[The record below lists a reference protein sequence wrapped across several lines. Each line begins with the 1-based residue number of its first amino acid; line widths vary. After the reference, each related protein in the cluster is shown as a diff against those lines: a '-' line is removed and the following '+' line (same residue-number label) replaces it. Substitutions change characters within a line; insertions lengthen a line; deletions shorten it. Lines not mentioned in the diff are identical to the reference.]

1 MLNFKS
7 VTSSEP
13 QIRSNPAL
21 RHVSEQSGFQKRL
34 SALLEPTPLP
44 FPTFQIVKEGSQFP
58 LSQHPHYAWIRPARL
73 RSQWLILTDELP
85 LMIVDSRDSRRIYSI
100 RIPFDKR
107 RVQHTGPIVCEA
119 AWDPQDHILWIWD
132 VIVWERAVVWNT
144 IPYSRRWE
152 LVKTVVGQIL
162 DCGHPMSDAEVSV
175 PTWQS
180 LASLKELQD
189 LDPAMSID
197 FQPEQAGKRRQV
209 FLIKHDGPAFKPES
223 HAERQMVALAHAKII
238 KKPLPIPPALPT
250 VQTTLPQPAQPILP
264 SNPIQQPPSPPS
276 SVLEEVSPSKQN
288 QTHTHTIGRIQKDTY
303 SKLPDTYRIR
313 SVPDHEDLGL
323 AAIRS
328 LAMSKQL
335 RVALQTAES
344 VLCTIQWFEPF
355 QKYEVKKLHT

>member
-7 VTSSEP
+7 VTNSEP

-21 RHVSEQSGFQKRL
+21 RQISEQSGFQKRL

-44 FPTFQIVKEGSQFP
+44 FPTFQIAKEGSQFA
-58 LSQHPHYAWIRPARL
+58 LSQHAHYAWIRPARL
-73 RSQWLILTDELP
+73 RSQWLVLADDLP
-85 LMIVDSRDSRRIYSI
+85 LMIVDSRDSRRTYSI

-144 IPYSRRWE
+144 FPYSRRWD
-152 LVKTVVGQIL
+152 LVKEVVANIL

-175 PTWQS
+175 PTWQT
-180 LASLKELQD
+180 LASLKEVQE

-197 FQPEQAGKRRQV
+197 FQPEKAGQRRHV
-209 FLIKHDGPAFKPES
+209 FLIQHTGPKFRPET
-223 HAERQMVALAHAKII
+223 HAERQMVALATAKIV
-238 KKPLPIPPALPT
+238 KKSLPIPPKLP
-250 VQTTLPQPAQPILP
+250 VAQTTVPPAPVKP
-264 SNPIQQPPSPPS
+264 TPVKPPTPIQEPAPVKPAIATSNEK
-276 SVLEEVSPSKQN
+276 VTV
-288 QTHTHTIGRIQKDTY
+288 GRIQKDSY

-313 SVPDHEDLGL
+313 SVSDNSDLGL

-328 LAMSKQL
+328 LAISKQL

-344 VLCTIQWFEPF
+344 VVCDIQWFEPF
-355 QKYEVKKLHT
+355 QKYEVKKIHA